1 VTTGLDVARAENV
14 LALSAK
20 NGILI
25 VELAREERLL
35 HGKRILDAAIEVSR
49 MRLRPM
55 LMNSFAFILGAL
67 PLVLATRAG
76 ANARRSPGI
85 SVFSGMLASACLA
98 VL

>member
-1 VTTGLDVARAENV
+1 
-14 LALSAK
+14 
-20 NGILI
+20 
-25 VELAREERLL
+25 
-35 HGKRILDAAIEVSR
+35 

-85 SVFSGMLASACLA
+85 SVFSGMFASTCLA
-98 VL
+98 VLYVPSFFVALQRFEEWRKRGKAKPVRPPEAAAGARRLSRAAGYAS

>member
-1 VTTGLDVARAENV
+1 
-14 LALSAK
+14 
-20 NGILI
+20 
-25 VELAREERLL
+25 
-35 HGKRILDAAIEVSR
+35 

-76 ANARRSPGI
+76 AKARRSRGI

-98 VL
+98 VLFVPSFFVALQRFEERRKRGKAKPVRPPEAAAGARRLSRAAGYAS